1 MRSDKIYNSVKNLPY
16 ADHLF
21 KATPK
26 FIGPINFTLES
37 DSSRTATLFTVYD
50 AKDVPMNLIQVLED
64 EFNQVVEEGSKY
76 PHHKPLHGDEFIR
89 YWFTHCVGILI
100 EGDYGSVIDVGELS
114 IEQWHDKFLGT
125 FFVKPNYIGRC
136 SHICNGAFIVNHT
149 KRRMG
154 LGKELGKKYLWIASK
169 LGYVYSVFKQVFETN
184 LASVKLWDSL
194 GFERIGY
201 IKNAAV
207 LKGHDRLV
215 GIYMFGKDL
224 Q

>member
-1 MRSDKIYNSVKNLPY
+1 MTSDEVYNSVKNLPY

-76 PHHKPLHGDEFIR
+76 PHHKPLHADEFIR

-114 IEQWHDKFLGT
+114 IEQWHDNSWVRFLLNQTISEDVPTSATEHSLSIIPNEEWGW
-125 FFVKPNYIGRC
+125 VKNWERNIY
-136 SHICNGAFIVNHT
+136 
-149 KRRMG
+149 G
-154 LGKELGKKYLWIASK
+154 LLRS
-169 LGYVYSVFKQVFETN
+169 
-184 LASVKLWDSL
+184 
-194 GFERIGY
+194 
-201 IKNAAV
+201 
-207 LKGHDRLV
+207 
-215 GIYMFGKDL
+215 
-224 Q
+224 